1 MLAKFPWCRDTI
13 GAPWM
18 SHIDSR
24 GFGCFFV
31 ALPLSISK
39 ISYSTM
45 GTVSSSKVAGAALC
59 CDRGFFLPRRLIHL
73 CADDTVARKR
83 EEGELMLR

>member
-1 MLAKFPWCRDTI
+1 
-13 GAPWM
+13 M
-18 SHIDSR
+18 SNIDSR

-39 ISYSTM
+39 IGYSTM

-59 CDRGFFLPRRLIHL
+59 CGVDFSCH
-73 CADDTVARKR
+73 DY
-83 EEGELMLR
+83 